1 LQLGKQPGMQGKFC
15 LVFACLSVSIF
26 TACSSVGGAVSPN
39 APAPSLTATPTQ
51 SPVGKYIKHVV
62 IVIQENRSFENYF
75 AGYPGAD
82 APKWGW
88 GTDGSGQRVK
98 IPLHSVTFVGPDFGH
113 DWGKAV
119 GDWDQGQM
127 DGFSRFPSPSGQTPY
142 AYVQRS
148 LIAPYWTMAH
158 EYVLADHMFPTE
170 FGGSYTAHFD
180 LIAGT
185 DNLRPD
191 LALVDNPTTTLD
203 CDAPPGTKSSTVN
216 AQRQLSHFTGPFPCF
231 NQFKTM
237 ANTLDAAGVSWKYY
251 TTGATST
258 GIWSPFDGIKDVRYG
273 LDWKTKIVVPE
284 TKILTDPQKGA
295 LASVSWVTPDLKNSD
310 HPMAKSDTGPS
321 WVAGIV
327 NAVGESPYWDSTAI
341 IILWDDWG
349 GWYDNLPPPQRD
361 FRGLGLRV
369 PCLII
374 SPYARAHYVSHTEYE
389 YGSILKFVEEA
400 FGLPQL
406 DTLGRG
412 SGYTDSRAN
421 SLTDAFDFTQAPR
434 QFKRIRAPYPPSYLL
449 SRPPSRQP
457 PDYE

>member
-1 LQLGKQPGMQGKFC
+1 
-15 LVFACLSVSIF
+15 
-26 TACSSVGGAVSPN
+26 
-39 APAPSLTATPTQ
+39 
-51 SPVGKYIKHVV
+51 
-62 IVIQENRSFENYF
+62 
-75 AGYPGAD
+75 
-82 APKWGW
+82 
-88 GTDGSGQRVK
+88 
-98 IPLHSVTFVGPDFGH
+98 
-113 DWGKAV
+113 
-119 GDWDQGQM
+119 
-127 DGFSRFPSPSGQTPY
+127 
-142 AYVQRS
+142 

-158 EYVLADHMFPTE
+158 QYVLADHMFPTE

-203 CDAPPGTKSSTVN
+203 CDAPPGTRSSTVN
-216 AQRQLSHFTGPFPCF
+216 AQRQLSHYTGPFPCF

-251 TTGATST
+251 TTGAAST

-341 IILWDDWG
+341 IVLWDDWG

-369 PCLII
+369 PCLIV

-412 SGYTDSRAN
+412 SGYTDGRAN
-421 SLTDAFDFTQAPR
+421 SLMDAFDFTQVPR
-434 QFKRIRAPYPPSYLL
+434 HFTRIRAPYPPSYLL